1 MVDDGLPERL
11 VPSGASL
18 VFDENTIPDA
28 LQRRHALAAD
38 RWGVLH
44 VFEGSLSFVDLEAG
58 GERLVSAPDRL
69 TINPQVPHRVVIDRR
84 VRCRIDFFRDL
95 DAASS
100 MRTPGA
106 FADTD
111 VQLSFQRC
119 EANGDFAE
127 VFYETFLS
135 AAPEIPPYFA
145 ATDFDRQRRVLR
157 DSVHLMV
164 TRDVDEPEMR
174 EAMERLGKEH
184 GRGGRNI
191 LPKLYELWL
200 DCVCQTVK
208 LLDPEWSDALERKWR
223 VRLRPGIQM
232 IMARY

>member
-1 MVDDGLPERL
+1 M
-11 VPSGASL
+11 
-18 VFDENTIPDA
+18 FDEDTIPDA
-28 LQRRHALAAD
+28 LRRKHALAAD

-44 VFEGSLSFVDLEAG
+44 VLEGSLRFVDLESCD
-58 GERLVSAPDRL
+58 ERLVSAPDRL
-69 TINPQVPHRVVIDRR
+69 TINPEVPHRVEVDGS
-84 VRCRIDFFRDL
+84 VRCRIDFFRDF
-95 DAASS
+95 DATSS

-106 FADTD
+106 FADAD

-119 EANGDFAE
+119 DANGGFAE
-127 VFYETFLS
+127 VFYRTFLS
-135 AAPEIPPYFA
+135 ASPEIPPYFA

-164 TRDVDEPEMR
+164 TRDVAEPEMR
-174 EAMERLGKEH
+174 QAMERLGRAH

-200 DCVCQTVK
+200 DSVCQTVE
-208 LLDPEWSDALERKWR
+208 LLDPEWNDNLERKWR